1 MIAAK
6 AHADAEPASA
16 GQLQTPLLEVRQM
29 VKDFPGTR
37 ALDHVD
43 LTVRAGE
50 IHALL
55 GENGAGKSTII
66 KCICGAQP
74 ATAGDVLIDGK
85 PVSIGTPQEA
95 QTAGI
100 AVVHQHGNLI
110 PELSVEE
117 NLCLGERL
125 PRIGG
130 VLIDWRK
137 MRRRAQAVLAAV
149 DLKVDPASLCAD
161 LRPDQLAMVAI
172 ARAVGR
178 KARLIILDEPTA
190 ALLPRE
196 VETLFEQMRALAAR
210 GVAFLY
216 VSHRLTEVF
225 DIADRVTVLRDGRNA
240 GTFDQDSIDRKSVV
254 AAIVGNETAL
264 RERHVNPVADGPA
277 LMSVKGLQA
286 SRVHDVSFD
295 LHPGEVLG
303 VAGLPG
309 SGAEEVLNLL
319 FGRTRFEKG
328 EVLLEGAPLTLRSPA
343 DAIRAGIAL
352 VPQDRLA
359 EAVLHGY
366 SVRENISLPSLAQFL
381 REPFLRLVHRG
392 REKSAARDVVARM
405 KVRTPSTEA
414 PIEALSG
421 GNQQKA
427 VLGRW
432 LTTGARVFLLNSPTA
447 AVDIG
452 AKAEIYEL
460 IAELTASGA
469 SVLFTSTEV
478 EEFPIICG
486 RVLVFAEGRIAG
498 ELTGEQVTEANIMTI
513 AAGESLEQ
521 D

>member
-1 MIAAK
+1 MIAAQARTDA
-6 AHADAEPASA
+6 AHASA
-16 GQLQTPLLEVRQM
+16 VAPPPLLEVRQM
-29 VKDFPGTR
+29 IKDFPGTR

-74 ATAGDVLIDGK
+74 ATAGEVLIDGE
-85 PVSIGTPQEA
+85 PVSITSPQEA
-95 QTAGI
+95 QAAGI
-100 AVVHQHGNLI
+100 AVVHQHTNLI

-117 NLCLGERL
+117 NLCLGEPL

-130 VLIDWRK
+130 VLIDWPEV
-137 MRRRAQAVLAAV
+137 RRRARAVLSPV
-149 DLKVDPASLCAD
+149 DLDISPAQLCAD

-172 ARAVGR
+172 ARAVAR

-196 VETLFEQMRALAAR
+196 VETLFAQMRVLASR

-240 GTFDQDSIDRKSVV
+240 GTFDKDKMDRKSVV
-254 AAIVGNETAL
+254 SAIVGAETAL
-264 RERHVNPVADGPA
+264 RERHITPVADGPA
-277 LMSVKGLQA
+277 LLSVKGLHA
-286 SRVHDVSFD
+286 ARVNGVSFD
-295 LHPGEVLG
+295 LRPGEVLG

-319 FGRTRFEKG
+319 FGRTRLEGG
-328 EVLLEGAPLTLRSPA
+328 EISMDGAPLKLRNPA
-343 DAIRAGIAL
+343 DAIRAGFAL

-366 SVRENISLPSLAQFL
+366 SVRENITLPSLAQFL
-381 REPFLRLVHRG
+381 RERVLRLVHGG
-392 REKSAARDVVARM
+392 REKTAARDVIARM
-405 KVRTPSTEA
+405 NVRTPGTETL
-414 PIEALSG
+414 IDALSG

-447 AVDIG
+447 AVDVG

-460 IAELTASGA
+460 IAELAAAGA

-478 EEFPIICG
+478 EEFPVICG
-486 RVLVFAEGRIAG
+486 RVLVFSEGRIAG
-498 ELTGEQVTEANIMTI
+498 ELHDEQVTEANIMTI